1 MVHAPSPTDL
11 PGSSSSP
18 APVWPGVHFRAFLQV
33 ENPLGNTPEKLGR
46 AHHRCQQTST
56 FTHAF
61 SQAVARGDPLLPRG
75 QKLFY

>member
-1 MVHAPSPTDL
+1 
-11 PGSSSSP
+11 
-18 APVWPGVHFRAFLQV
+18 V